1 MDTTKHNTMSD
12 ELTPEMAAVME
23 QHGISRF
30 PVYYY
35 RFGRYK
41 YSNLR
46 DALAQA
52 ERERGTN

>member
-1 MDTTKHNTMSD
+1 MSD